1 MQNPVV
7 IIGTGMAGL
16 GAAHVMRHSGVP
28 YELVD
33 KRGHPGGHTSSW
45 ENPQGF
51 IFDEGPHISFT
62 TNDHVKEVLEKALDG
77 DFVERKVAVNNY
89 WKGQWIK
96 HPAQVNLAGLPKDLV
111 VRILCD
117 YAETLNRPS
126 GPINNYEDWLVAAFG
141 RGFSETFP
149 MEYTKK
155 YHTTTAANMST
166 DWLGPRLY
174 KPSPEEVF
182 RGALS
187 ADTDDV
193 HYVKSFRYPKRGG
206 FVKFIE
212 PLWEGLPMRLDHRV
226 LSIDPRRKI
235 LSFERQGELQYD
247 QLISSMPLPELV
259 RCLPRAPKDVQEA
272 AEKLACTECVVVNLG
287 VGRADLSEHHWTYF
301 YDQEVVFTRVSFPHM
316 FSPGNAPPGCGSI
329 QAEVY
334 FSSKYKPRTVAPRDL
349 IEPVK
354 RDLRA
359 CGLLREDDQL
369 LSEEAMVLPYANIIF
384 DHDRA
389 NVLDIVH
396 GYLRDEGIEYCGR
409 YADWGYAWTDESFVS
424 GEQAARRVLGSREGD
439 LAERASQG

>member
-1 MQNPVV
+1 MKNPVV

-16 GAAHVMRHSGVP
+16 GAAHVMRDSGVP

-187 ADTDDV
+187 EDTDDV

-212 PLWEGLPMRLDHRV
+212 PLWAGLPIRLNHRV
-226 LSIDPRRKI
+226 LSIDPRRKV

-259 RCLPRAPKDVQEA
+259 RCLPRAPRDVQEA

-287 VGRADLSEHHWTYF
+287 VSRSDLSDHHWTYF

-316 FSPGNAPPGCGSI
+316 FSPGNAPPGRGSI

-334 FSSKYKPRTVAPRDL
+334 FSSKYKPRMMAPEDL

-396 GYLRDEGIEYCGR
+396 GYLRDEGIQYCGR

-424 GEQAARRVLGSREGD
+424 GEQAARRVLGSREGY

>member
-16 GAAHVMRHSGVP
+16 GAAHVMRHSGVS

-51 IFDEGPHISFT
+51 VFDEGPHISFT
-62 TNDHVKEVLEKALDG
+62 TNDHVKGVLEKALDG

-96 HPAQVNLAGLPKDLV
+96 HPAQVNLGGLPKDLLV
-111 VRILCD
+111 QILCD
-117 YAETLNRPS
+117 YAETLNRP
-126 GPINNYEDWLVAAFG
+126 GRPISNYEDWLVEAFG
-141 RGFSETFP
+141 RTFSETFP

-155 YHTTTAANMST
+155 YHTTIAANMST

-182 RGALS
+182 RGAIGNV
-187 ADTDDV
+187 TDDV

-206 FVKFIE
+206 FVRFIE
-212 PLWEGLPMRLDHRV
+212 PLWQGLPIRLNHKAV
-226 LSIDPRRKI
+226 SIDPRSRVI
-235 LSFERQGELQYD
+235 RFEGQDEMRYSH
-247 QLISSMPLPELV
+247 LISSMPLPELIA
-259 RCLPRAPKDVQEA
+259 CLAGVPREVQEA
-272 AEKLACTECVVVNLG
+272 AEKLACTECVAVNLG
-287 VGRADLSEHHWTYF
+287 ISRDDLSDHHWTYF
-301 YDQEVVFTRVSFPHM
+301 YDQEIVFTRVSFPHM

-334 FSSKYKPRTVAPRDL
+334 FSPKYKPRTVSPRSL

-354 RDLRA
+354 RDLVA
-359 CGLLREDDQL
+359 CGILQENDEI

-389 NVLDIVH
+389 TAVETVH
-396 GYLRDEGIEYCGR
+396 SYLREESIEYCGR

-424 GEQAARRVLGSREGD
+424 GEKAASRVLGG
-439 LAERASQG
+439 